1 MNKAEKQV
9 IESIYATLEQTMPVT
24 AYRDVEAKC
33 GVLQSLKRLYNGEFK
48 DKAEKENEA

>member
-24 AYRDVEAKC
+24 SYRDVEAKC
-33 GVLQSLKRLYNGEFK
+33 GVLQSLKRLHNGDFE
-48 DKAEKENEA
+48 DKAEKENDT

>member
-24 AYRDVEAKC
+24 SYRDVEAKC
-33 GVLQSLKRLYNGEFK
+33 GVLQSLKRLYNNEFE